1 MFCLSNQSA
10 TSTSFGAMFLLSV
23 AGLFVLGALGPQPV
37 DAFSLQNRCDSSRH
51 RCKLKATRRNAI
63 LVNENTQSSTKH
75 NIDIAKVW
83 ASSLEETVDWHA
95 SSRRYLSDGL
105 PTLEDSSRGTSEHH
119 SNSSTP

>member
-1 MFCLSNQSA
+1 
-10 TSTSFGAMFLLSV
+10 MFLLSV